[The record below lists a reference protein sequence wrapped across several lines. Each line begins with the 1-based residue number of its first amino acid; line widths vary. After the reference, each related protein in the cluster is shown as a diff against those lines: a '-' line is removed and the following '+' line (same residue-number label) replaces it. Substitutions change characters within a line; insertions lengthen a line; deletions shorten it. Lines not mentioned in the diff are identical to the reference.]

1 MYNFSLSASVL
12 ILTENH
18 AIELDF
24 WSDKNVEASQFF
36 HDYSTTLLYQK
47 K

>member
-1 MYNFSLSASVL
+1 MYHFSLSTSV
-12 ILTENH
+12 LTENH